1 MTDKHSAGGQ
11 LQNIFWTAE
20 GDVVIEIAERALILP
35 RIEAEALFVDLG
47 FVLKD
52 MAHSTNVLEVAEAI
66 ALDEKETLAEL
77 ANV

>member
-1 MTDKHSAGGQ
+1 MIDKHDAGGQ

-52 MAHSTNVLEVAEAI
+52 MAHASDVLA
-66 ALDEKETLAEL
+66 DEKETLAEL
-77 ANV
+77 ADV

>member
-1 MTDKHSAGGQ
+1 MTDKHNAGSQ
-11 LQNIFWTAE
+11 LHNIFWTAE

-52 MAHSTNVLEVAEAI
+52 MAHASDVLA
-66 ALDEKETLAEL
+66 DEKETLAEL
-77 ANV
+77 ADV